1 MNTNDEELAQPAK
14 TLNQQIIDE
23 FHAHG
28 GKVGN
33 LPGANILLLHT
44 SGAKSNQPRTTPL
57 RYFKDAD
64 KYVLVAAKGGA
75 PTNPDWYSNMLAH
88 PDEVTIEVGTE
99 QFNVHATVA
108 ERTERDRLF
117 AEVIRQAPGF
127 AEMQKDTPRIMPVVL
142 LERVNERH

>member
-1 MNTNDEELAQPAK
+1 
-14 TLNQQIIDE
+14 
-23 FHAHG
+23 
-28 GKVGN
+28 
-33 LPGANILLLHT
+33 
-44 SGAKSNQPRTTPL
+44 L